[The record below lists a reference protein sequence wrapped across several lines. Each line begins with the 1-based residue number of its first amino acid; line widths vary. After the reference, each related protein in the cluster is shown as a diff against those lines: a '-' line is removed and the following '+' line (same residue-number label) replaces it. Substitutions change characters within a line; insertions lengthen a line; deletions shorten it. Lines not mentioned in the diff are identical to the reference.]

1 MEEHHTEI
9 EADKA
14 PHEEAIKNTKDTA
27 RKKILEDEL
36 EALKKQKTEKEKE
49 MKLDRD
55 QTSRHLTKTQVMWGE
70 AISKVVNK
78 ANIYDAMLE
87 NGLNGLLG
95 FTEGLKSQKG
105 IGQVMGA
112 MGEMSIA
119 AVQAFKDNL
128 KIKSPSR
135 VFAALAEFI
144 PEGVAVG
151 IGKAAP
157 VALNAVKTMGSAM
170 SDKMLE
176 YSKPLSEAFNMNTG
190 FQKLRNVAINRMQNA
205 EGMLLP
211 MTAASGNQQ
220 TRTKLEIVDRSQN
233 SYSLVLE
240 NGAELA
246 HWLAPHMNRELG
258 MLKG

>member
-1 MEEHHTEI
+1 
-9 EADKA
+9 
-14 PHEEAIKNTKDTA
+14 
-27 RKKILEDEL
+27 
-36 EALKKQKTEKEKE
+36 
-49 MKLDRD
+49 MKLDRE

-105 IGQVMGA
+105 IGKVMGA

-119 AVQAFKDNL
+119 AVQTLKDNL

-135 VFAALAEFI
+135 VFAALAKFV

-220 TRTKLEIVDRSQN
+220 TKTKLEIVDRSQN

-258 MLKG
+258 MLKV

>member
-1 MEEHHTEI
+1 MKRMYQCCTHVCSQRFVTPRQQERISFGSSIQISAE
-9 EADKA
+9 
-14 PHEEAIKNTKDTA
+14 TA
-27 RKKILEDEL
+27 RNNLSAVL
-36 EALKKQKTEKEKE
+36 PAATY
-49 MKLDRD
+49 RP
-55 QTSRHLTKTQVMWGE
+55 V
-70 AISKVVNK
+70 
-78 ANIYDAMLE
+78 
-87 NGLNGLLG
+87 
-95 FTEGLKSQKG
+95 FLKSQKG
-105 IGQVMGA
+105 IGKVMGA

-119 AVQAFKDNL
+119 AVQTLKDNL
-128 KIKSPSR
+128 KIESPSR

-190 FQKLRNVAINRMQNA
+190 FQKLRNVAINRMQNV

-220 TRTKLEIVDRSQN
+220 TKTKLEIVDRSQN